1 MRLASFYSRGLT
13 RVGVVRGE
21 EIVDLAEA
29 DPQLPETMTGLLG
42 AGPAALEAAHAAGR
56 RSRAAGPLSGVRL
69 APPVPR
75 PGKIL
80 AIGMNYRDHIAELGR
95 EPPAHQVWFNK
106 QPGCVTGPYDPV
118 ERPVVSSA
126 LDYEGELC
134 FVIGRRCRHVP
145 RERAGEVIAGFCVG
159 NDVSVRDW
167 QMRTPTM
174 IMGKG
179 FDSHGPLGPWLTTAD
194 EVADPHDLAIR
205 THVNDELRQD
215 GHTGE
220 MIFDCYDQIAHLS
233 QAFTLEPGDVI
244 FTGTPRGV
252 GAGHDPPRY
261 LAAGDRVRIEI
272 DGLGSLDNPVVD
284 EDGATVIE

>member
-1 MRLASFYSRGLT
+1 VRLASFRRKGGT

-29 DPQLPETMTGLLG
+29 APDLPDTLTGLLG
-42 AGPAALEAAHAAGR
+42 TARAGLEAADAAAR
-56 RSRAAGPLSGVRL
+56 RSRAAVPLSEVSL

-75 PGKIL
+75 PGKVL

-106 QPGCVTGPYDPV
+106 QAGCVTGPHDPI

-126 LDYEGELC
+126 LDYVGELC

-179 FDSHGPLGPWLTTAD
+179 FDTHGPLGPWLTTAD

-205 THVNDELRQD
+205 TSVNGDLRQD
-215 GHTGE
+215 GHTAE
-220 MIFDCYDQIAHLS
+220 MIFDCYEQIAHLS

-244 FTGTPRGV
+244 FTGTRRGV
-252 GAGHDPPRY
+252 GAGFEPPRH

-272 DGLGSLDNPVVD
+272 DGLGGLDNPVVE
-284 EDGATVIE
+284 EDGATVID